1 VVDRIRRFVGMRAN
15 LYYNSAEGLNVGT
28 SVPLVLGSQS

>member
-15 LYYNSAEGLNVGT
+15 LNYNSVDHEWTPGAWKFCLYAV
-28 SVPLVLGSQS
+28 V